1 MTNVGENQGDEIFIH
16 ETVKREMF
24 AHFFLRKVFLE
35 RDEIGWRGSS
45 TFLKQKPKSD
55 HALRWSCMTLSMLAQ
70 VKCMLQ
76 TPAAK

>member
-35 RDEIGWRGSS
+35 RDEIWLAGVVDLSEAEAQIRSCIALVVHDFKHACTSEVHATNTGS
-45 TFLKQKPKSD
+45 
-55 HALRWSCMTLSMLAQ
+55 
-70 VKCMLQ
+70 
-76 TPAAK
+76 